1 MEEIQENLNPIAENK
16 EEKKKEEV
24 YFSNVFSHLGN
35 FDKNKRYIQLQK
47 DLELLKQDVRLM
59 EEFSNNKDKLSN
71 KKKIFSKRLSII
83 NNNKDNNYKRNI
95 SRRLNNI
102 CMRKK
107 KIIMD
112 KTNNS
117 STSNLSNLI
126 EESNNNYSDRNIYKD
141 INKDINKKSK
151 DNKNIHIN
159 KSSNL
164 TLQKYK
170 INSNNINKTIIY
182 KTEINNYNNLINGQK
197 LPNIYSDKVSESN
210 LDNKNTNTNSSSRLP
225 LIQGRNIKSSK
236 KKLYLLTDNNSD
248 NNISND
254 DINNKKYKKISFIKK
269 SLKDNI
275 FIKRFPSILNSRR
288 SNNPSINHKEFSLQ
302 TDKIL
307 RKMKEKNT
315 KIQNRINYKINE
327 QNLIDWEMKSKF
339 KLAKWK
345 YGISEV
351 QKYFIDLQEFGKP
364 EEVELI
370 KRKTFYDMV
379 EELIDDIKKTKEEK
393 ELKAIEDKYNI
404 NNRDKNKFGNVK
416 KKQDK
421 KKEDKNND
429 INAVDNTINK
439 KVELSEVLKKV
450 KLRKIKEEE
459 MRNIINN
466 IMYKSDAKRK
476 AINDSTNKIKN
487 KRYYLLNKTIESNRN
502 NISKKSNDND
512 KSKSE
517 NDNDKSNDMEL

>member
-1 MEEIQENLNPIAENK
+1 MEESQENFNPIEGNK
-16 EEKKKEEV
+16 EEKNNEDQ
-24 YFSNVFSHLGN
+24 FLSNVFSKLGN
-35 FDKNKRYIQLQK
+35 FDKNKRYRQLQK
-47 DLELLKQDVRLM
+47 DLNLLKQDVRLM
-59 EEFSNNKDKLSN
+59 EEFSNNKDKLTN

-83 NNNKDNNYKRNI
+83 NNDKDNNYKRNVA
-95 SRRLNNI
+95 RRLNSI
-102 CMRKK
+102 YMRKNMNL
-107 KIIMD
+107 MD
-112 KTNNS
+112 KSNNS
-117 STSNLSNLI
+117 STSNLNSI
-126 EESNNNYSDRNIYKD
+126 EGEENNNNYNRNIFK
-141 INKDINKKSK
+141 NINKKYK
-151 DNKNIHIN
+151 DNKKIHIN
-159 KSSNL
+159 KSNNL
-164 TLQKYK
+164 TRQKYQ
-170 INSNNINKTIIY
+170 INFNNNNKKLIY
-182 KTEINNYNNLINGQK
+182 KTEVNNYNNLINGYK

-210 LDNKNTNTNSSSRLP
+210 LDNKNTNANSSSRLP
-225 LIQGRNIKSSK
+225 LIQDRSIKSSK
-236 KKLYLLTDNNSD
+236 KRVYLLTDNDTD
-248 NNISND
+248 NNTSND
-254 DINNKKYKKISFIKK
+254 EINYKKNKRVYSVKK

-275 FIKRFPSILNSRR
+275 FIQKFPSILSSRR
-288 SNNPSINHKEFSLQ
+288 SNNPNINHKEFPIQ

-307 RKMKEKNT
+307 RKMKEKNA
-315 KIQNRINYKINE
+315 KIKNRINYKISE

-339 KLAKWK
+339 KLAQWK
-345 YGISEV
+345 YGIADV
-351 QKYFIDLQEFGKP
+351 QKYFIDLQEYGKP

-466 IMYKSDAKRK
+466 IMFKSDLKRK
-476 AINDSTNKIKN
+476 IINDSTNKIKN
-487 KRYYLLNKTIESNRN
+487 KRNNLLNKSSDSYKN

-512 KSKSE
+512 KSKDES
-517 NDNDKSNDMEL
+517 DNDKSNDMEP